1 MFDALIKE
9 LSALSEVEAI
19 ALGGSRAGEVFDSA
33 SDYDV
38 YLYCKG
44 PVEEAVRRQI
54 LSRYCSIMEIGNSY
68 WELEDNCVLNNGIDI
83 DILYRDLDSF
93 TADVASVVEQHQ
105 ARNGYTTCMWHNLR
119 FCKILY
125 DRDGR
130 LAATKA
136 RFDVPYPEQLQE
148 NIISRNYKLLQTAM
162 PAYRVQIA
170 KAVKRR
176 DIVSINHRVTA
187 FMESY
192 FDILFARNEQ
202 THPGE
207 KRQIQLCKERCA
219 ILPENFEEN
228 LNRLFFHLYTAPEQ
242 VEGDISAIIGKL
254 RKIL

>member
-9 LSALSEVEAI
+9 LSTRNKVEAI
-19 ALGGSRAGEVFDSA
+19 ALGGSRATEVFDST

-38 YLYCKG
+38 YLYCTG
-44 PVEEAVRRQI
+44 PVEEAVRRDI
-54 LSRYCSIMEIGNSY
+54 LSRYCSIIEIGNSY
-68 WELEDNCVLNNGIDI
+68 WELEDNCVLKNGIDI
-83 DILYRDLDSF
+83 DILYRNLDSF
-93 TADVASVVEQHQ
+93 IADVASVVEQYQ

-119 FCKILY
+119 NCRILY

-130 LAATKA
+130 LTAAKA

-170 KAVKRR
+170 KAIKRR
-176 DIVSINHRVTA
+176 DLVSINHRVAA

-192 FDILFARNEQ
+192 FDILFALNEQ

-207 KRQIQLCKERCA
+207 KRQIQLCKTLCA
-219 ILPENFEEN
+219 TLPENFEEN
-228 LNRLFFHLYTAPEQ
+228 LSRLFYHLYTAPEQ